1 MYNKTL
7 GVDYGS
13 GSQGA
18 DVMKIQQ
25 ALQLAGFSPGPI
37 DGVFGP
43 RTKTAVQ
50 SFQSAHG
57 LAIDG
62 IVGPNT
68 WSKLLKGAPA
78 PGAQPATI
86 TVTPSVAVQQ
96 TIIPTAPKLLGGSIF
111 GKLGNIGP
119 LVGIALLSFL
129 AKDLV
134 FGKRKRRRK

>member
-62 IVGPNT
+62 IVGSNT
-68 WSKLLKGAPA
+68 WSKLLTGAPA
-78 PGAQPATI
+78 PGAQPASI
-86 TVTPSVAVQQ
+86 TVTPSVAMQQ
-96 TIIPTAPKLLGGSIF
+96 TVIPTSPQSFGSSIF

-119 LVGIALLSFL
+119 LIGIGLLAFL
-129 AKDLV
+129 A